1 MPNDANLILAAS
13 ATVTGTTNGS
23 ALKFPGGT
31 TRRGM
36 KARVIYSAALVTSSP
51 GTDTIAFS
59 IDVCYDGVPTLWYS
73 EFYPPAIITL
83 TATAQVGEVFIP
95 FEIFPTSVANG
106 TQIRLTA
113 TFSSTAHGNTITYQG
128 DITATH
134 P

>member
-1 MPNDANLILAAS
+1 MPVDANLILAAS
-13 ATVTGTTNGS
+13 ATVTATTNGS

-31 TRRGM
+31 PRRGL
-36 KARVIYSAALVTSSP
+36 KARVIYSGALVTSSP

-83 TATAQVGEVFIP
+83 TATAQSGEIFIP
-95 FEIFPTSVANG
+95 FDISPTSVANG
-106 TQIRLTA
+106 VQIRCSA
-113 TFSSTAHGNTITYQG
+113 TFSSTAHGNTITYRA
-128 DITATH
+128 DIVLTK